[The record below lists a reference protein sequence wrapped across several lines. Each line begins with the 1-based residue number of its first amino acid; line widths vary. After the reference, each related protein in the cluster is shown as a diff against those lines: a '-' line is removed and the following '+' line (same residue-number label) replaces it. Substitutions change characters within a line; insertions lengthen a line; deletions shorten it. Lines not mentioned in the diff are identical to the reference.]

1 MYVRFTSVSRQNI
14 SDDPTFSRKL
24 LNVETEIAI
33 GYQVLSNKKVFI
45 KSFIKSFYP
54 EKNFEII
61 KKMCDC
67 FINEIEKKALVT
79 LVRYNF
85 IYKNSKVVQFQLD
98 WTLLRLRPSPI
109 VHNSK
114 NNRCP
119 SIISSIV
126 IGNRRFT

>member
-54 EKNFEII
+54 EKNFKII

-67 FINEIEKKALVT
+67 FINEIEKKSISYFSQL
-79 LVRYNF
+79 NF
-85 IYKNSKVVQFQLD
+85 YLQK
-98 WTLLRLRPSPI
+98 
-109 VHNSK
+109 
-114 NNRCP
+114 
-119 SIISSIV
+119 
-126 IGNRRFT
+126 